1 MKVLGRYVHGSEDSL
16 DLDVYYWVDEMPET
30 IQECKEWC
38 AQKEGENA
46 NLFTV
51 RMKHIMGQTVSF
63 VDKVYKGTPDEVNN
77 SLIHTYHLHPQTDD
91 LPEGLRYTSRDCILK
106 YIRSVRIILSHLS
119 RSKYRDWVKNALD
132 YGNWDK
138 RLETLRDIPI
148 GSIDFSTLNK
158 NMSAED
164 IKKVMAFQIG
174 QSLGLMDGN
183 EYYTKSRIAEAYP
196 ILKQFLYRDP
206 DSNTNELNA
215 MVNYFV
221 KRLREVVN
229 EDIIYTEDT
238 RITFVDAKY
247 DVKEEKRIW

>member
-51 RMKHIMGQTVSF
+51 RMKHVMGQTVSF

-77 SLIHTYHLHPQTDD
+77 SLLYTYHLHPQTDD

-106 YIRSVRIILSHLS
+106 YIRSIRIILSHLS

-183 EYYTKSRIAEAYP
+183 EYYTKSGIANAYP
-196 ILKQFLYRDP
+196 VLRQFLYREQ
-206 DSNTNELNA
+206 DSNTYELQA
-215 MVNYFV
+215 MVIYFI
-221 KRLREVVN
+221 KRLREEVS
-229 EDIIYTEDT
+229 EKIIYMNDFD
-238 RITFVDAKY
+238 ITFIDGKY
-247 DVKEEKRIW
+247 NIKEEKRIW